1 MSRSEQQPSA
11 GASMT
16 DPVRYPSAASE
27 PMRTKRG
34 FVLVLMTL
42 LVPGSAQI
50 VAGDRRI
57 GRIALRVTLAVW
69 ALLAAAALLLLLN
82 RSLLINIITNP
93 FASLVIIL
101 ALVALALGWALL
113 FINTLRLI
121 RPLLLA
127 PKARPA
133 VGIALVLALILSS
146 GTLGYA
152 AYLLNVGR
160 NAIGSIFSAGPS
172 IEPVDGRYNFLM
184 MGGDAGDDRTGRRPD
199 SLSVLS
205 VDAKTG
211 QTAII
216 SVPRNLQNA
225 QFSEDSPMRQIYP
238 DGYDCGDGCLINAIN
253 TEVTNEHADLYPGVA
268 DPGAQATLEAVS
280 GSLGI
285 TVQAYVLV
293 DMDGFA
299 KLIDAMGGIRI
310 KAGGW
315 VPISGETIDEASG
328 IHGMPLGWIPA
339 GDNTL
344 DGYHALWYGRSRE
357 FVDDYARIARQQCV
371 QQAMLQQ
378 LDPATLLS
386 KFEDIASAGT
396 KVVDSNISSS
406 QLGSFVDLAIKAK
419 GQDVKRLT
427 IGPPD
432 FDASFS
438 TVPDFDVIH
447 DKVDQLL
454 ASASGPQAAGQPGT
468 NLFDGEQVD
477 GLQIDT
483 AQVSAAGGRLQASG
497 PLQPTALPAA
507 GRSPAQQTPAPSS
520 GFTPV
525 TTTPDGE
532 PITEELLNQL
542 KSMGDEQTLRELVA
556 TNGQCAPL

>member
-1 MSRSEQQPSA
+1 MSRSEPQHPA
-11 GASMT
+11 PGTVIT
-16 DPVRYPSAASE
+16 DPVRFPSGASS
-27 PMRTKRG
+27 PVRTKRA
-34 FVLVLMTL
+34 FVLLLMTL

-50 VAGDRRI
+50 VAGDRKL
-57 GRIALRVTLAVW
+57 GRTALRVTLCVW
-69 ALLAAAALLLLLN
+69 VVLAAAVLLLVLN
-82 RSLLINIITNP
+82 RTLLINVITNP
-93 FASLVIIL
+93 FASLVIIVV
-101 ALVALALGWALL
+101 LVALALGWAFL

-121 RPLLLA
+121 RPVLLA
-127 PKARPA
+127 PGARPA
-133 VGIALVLALILSS
+133 VVIALVLALVLSS

-160 NAIGSIFSAGPS
+160 NAIGNIFGTGPS
-172 IEPVDGRYNFLM
+172 IDPVEGRYNFLM

-225 QFSEDSPMRQIYP
+225 QFSEDSPMRKLYP
-238 DGYDCGDGCLINAIN
+238 DGYDCGDECLINAIN
-253 TEVTNEHADLYPGVA
+253 TEVTNEHTDLYPGVA

-280 GSLGI
+280 GTLGI
-285 TVQAYVLV
+285 KVQAYVLV
-293 DMDGFA
+293 DMAGFA
-299 KLIDAMGGIRI
+299 KLIDAMGGIKI

-315 VPISGETIDEASG
+315 VPMSGYFDEVTRT
-328 IHGMPLGWIPA
+328 HGMPLGWIPA
-339 GDNTL
+339 GEQTL
-344 DGYHALWYGRSRE
+344 DGEHALWYGRSRE
-357 FVDDYARIARQQCV
+357 YVDDYSRIQRQQCV
-371 QQAMLQQ
+371 QQAMLKQ

-396 KVVDSNISSS
+396 KVVESNISSS
-406 QLGSFVDLAIKAK
+406 QLGSFVDLAMKAK
-419 GQDVKRLT
+419 GQEVKRLT

-447 DKVDQLL
+447 AKVDQLL
-454 ASASGPQAAGQPGT
+454 ASASGPKAAAFVDGVVQPPTAGGPLQAAGP
-468 NLFDGEQVD
+468 VRPAS
-477 GLQIDT
+477 GL
-483 AQVSAAGGRLQASG
+483 AAGWPG
-497 PLQPTALPAA
+497 
-507 GRSPAQQTPAPSS
+507 QQTPPPPSD
-520 GFTPV
+520 FTPV

-532 PITEELLNQL
+532 PITAELLNQL
-542 KSMGDEQTLRELVA
+542 KREGNEESIRELVA

>member
-1 MSRSEQQPSA
+1 MSSSRIPQSA
-11 GASMT
+11 SDTALT
-16 DPVRYPSAASE
+16 DPVRYPVSAS
-27 PMRTKRG
+27 PQVRTKRG

-42 LVPGSAQI
+42 LVPGSAQL
-50 VAGDRRI
+50 VAGDRRL
-57 GRIALRVTLAVW
+57 GRAALRVTLGVW
-69 ALLAAAALLLLLN
+69 ALLLLAVVLLLVN
-82 RSLLINIITNP
+82 RTLVINIITNP
-93 FASLVIIL
+93 FASLAIIIMM
-101 ALVALALGWALL
+101 VALAAGWAVL

-121 RPLLLA
+121 RPVLLA
-127 PKARPA
+127 PPARPA
-133 VGIALVLALILSS
+133 VVISLVLAMVLGS
-146 GTLGYA
+146 GSLGYA

-160 NAIGSIFSAGPS
+160 NAIGSIFSAGPA

-184 MGGDAGDDRTGRRPD
+184 MGGDAGDDRTGRRTD

-225 QFSEDSPMRQIYP
+225 QFSEDSPMRALYP
-238 DGYDCGDGCLINAIN
+238 DGYDCGDECLINAIN

-280 GSLGI
+280 GTLGI

-293 DMDGFA
+293 DMEGFS

-315 VPISGETIDEASG
+315 VPMSGETIDEING

-339 GDNTL
+339 GDQTL

-357 FVDDYARIARQQCV
+357 FVDDYARIQRQQCV
-371 QQAMLQQ
+371 QQAMLKQ
-378 LDPATLLS
+378 LDPATLLA
-386 KFEDIASAGT
+386 KFEDIANAGT

-406 QLGSFVDLAIKAK
+406 QLGSFVDLALKAK

-438 TVPDFDVIH
+438 TVPDFDEIH
-447 DKVDQLL
+447 SRVRQLL
-454 ASASGPQAAGQPGT
+454 ASASEAQSAGSPDDAMVVPADATGHVQAAPA
-468 NLFDGEQVD
+468 LSPAP
-477 GLQIDT
+477 LL
-483 AQVSAAGGRLQASG
+483 AGGTRTRQ
-497 PLQPTALPAA
+497 
-507 GRSPAQQTPAPSS
+507 SPPPSD
-520 GFTPV
+520 FTPV

-532 PITEELLNQL
+532 PITEAMLNELKRQ
-542 KSMGDEQTLRELVA
+542 GDEQAIRELVA

>member
-1 MSRSEQQPSA
+1 MSSSKIQQSPSDTA
-11 GASMT
+11 LT
-16 DPVRYPSAASE
+16 DPVRYPVSASTQV
-27 PMRTKRG
+27 RTKRA
-34 FVLVLMTL
+34 FVLILMTL
-42 LVPGSAQI
+42 LVPGSAQL
-50 VAGDRRI
+50 VAGDRKL
-57 GRIALRVTLAVW
+57 GRTALRVTLCAWAALVLAV
-69 ALLAAAALLLLLN
+69 LLLLVS
-82 RSLLINIITNP
+82 RTLLINIITNP
-93 FASLVIIL
+93 FASLAIIIVM
-101 ALVALALGWALL
+101 AALAAGWAIL

-121 RPLLLA
+121 RPVLLA
-127 PKARPA
+127 PGARPA
-133 VGIALVLALILSS
+133 VVIALVLAMVLGS
-146 GTLGYA
+146 GSLGYA

-160 NAIGSIFSAGPS
+160 NAIGSIFSAGPA
-172 IEPVDGRYNFLM
+172 IEPVEGRYNFLM
-184 MGGDAGDDRTGRRPD
+184 MGGDAGDDRTGRRTD
-199 SLSVLS
+199 SLSVMS
-205 VDAKTG
+205 VDARTG

-225 QFSEDSPMRQIYP
+225 HFSEDSPMRAIYP
-238 DGYDCGDGCLINAIN
+238 DGYDCGDECLINAIN

-280 GSLGI
+280 GTLGI

-293 DMDGFA
+293 DMEGFS

-315 VPISGETIDEASG
+315 VPISGDTIDEANG

-339 GDNTL
+339 GDQTL

-357 FVDDYARIARQQCV
+357 FVDDYARIQRQQCV
-371 QQAMLQQ
+371 QQAMLKQ
-378 LDPATLLS
+378 LDPATLLA
-386 KFEDIASAGT
+386 KFEDIANAGT

-447 DKVDQLL
+447 ERVDQLL
-454 ASASGPQAAGQPGT
+454 ASASEAQSAGSPDDTLMVPAAATGHLQAAPA
-468 NLFDGEQVD
+468 L
-477 GLQIDT
+477 
-483 AQVSAAGGRLQASG
+483 SPASG
-497 PLQPTALPAA
+497 PLA
-507 GRSPAQQTPAPSS
+507 GGTRTQQSPPPSD
-520 GFTPV
+520 FTPV

-532 PITEELLNQL
+532 PITEAMLNELKRQ
-542 KSMGDEQTLRELVA
+542 GDEQAIRELVA

>member
-1 MSRSEQQPSA
+1 MSSSKIQQP
-11 GASMT
+11 ASDTALT
-16 DPVRYPSAASE
+16 DPVRYPVSAS
-27 PMRTKRG
+27 PQVRTKRG

-42 LVPGSAQI
+42 LVPGSAQL
-50 VAGDRRI
+50 VAGDRKL
-57 GRIALRVTLAVW
+57 GRAALRVTLCVW
-69 ALLAAAALLLLLN
+69 AALVLALILLLVN
-82 RSLLINIITNP
+82 RPLLINLITNP
-93 FASLVIIL
+93 FASLAIIIVM
-101 ALVALALGWALL
+101 VALAAGWAIL

-121 RPLLLA
+121 RPVLLA
-127 PKARPA
+127 PPARPA
-133 VGIALVLALILSS
+133 VVISLVLAMVLGS
-146 GTLGYA
+146 GSLGYA

-160 NAIGSIFSAGPS
+160 NAIGSIFSAGPA
-172 IEPVDGRYNFLM
+172 IEPVEGRYNFLM

-216 SVPRNLQNA
+216 SIPRNFQNA
-225 QFSEDSPMRQIYP
+225 QFSADSPMRAIYP
-238 DGYDCGDGCLINAIN
+238 DGYNCGDECLINAIN

-280 GSLGI
+280 GTLGI

-293 DMDGFA
+293 DMDGFS

-315 VPISGETIDEASG
+315 VPISGETIDEANG

-371 QQAMLQQ
+371 QQAMLKQ

-386 KFEDIASAGT
+386 KFEDIANAGT

-406 QLGSFVDLAIKAK
+406 QLGSFLDLAIKAK
-419 GQDVKRLT
+419 GREAKRLT

-447 DKVDQLL
+447 ERVDQLL
-454 ASASGPQAAGQPGT
+454 ASASEAQSAGSPDDALVIPAAAT
-468 NLFDGEQVD
+468 
-477 GLQIDT
+477 
-483 AQVSAAGGRLQASG
+483 GRLQAA
-497 PLQPTALPAA
+497 PALSPAAQPAA
-507 GRSPAQQTPAPSS
+507 GGTRTQQSPPPSD
-520 GFTPV
+520 FTPV

-532 PITEELLNQL
+532 PITEAMLNELKRQ
-542 KSMGDEQTLRELVA
+542 GDEQAIRELVA

>member
-1 MSRSEQQPSA
+1 MSSSKIQQSPSDTA
-11 GASMT
+11 LT
-16 DPVRYPSAASE
+16 DPVRYPVSASTQV
-27 PMRTKRG
+27 RTKRA
-34 FVLVLMTL
+34 FVLILMTL
-42 LVPGSAQI
+42 LVPGSAQL
-50 VAGDRRI
+50 VAGDRKL
-57 GRIALRVTLAVW
+57 GRTALRVTLCAWAALVLAV
-69 ALLAAAALLLLLN
+69 LLLLVS
-82 RSLLINIITNP
+82 RTLLINIITNP
-93 FASLVIIL
+93 FASLAIIIVM
-101 ALVALALGWALL
+101 AALAAGWAIL

-121 RPLLLA
+121 RPVLLA
-127 PKARPA
+127 PGARPA
-133 VGIALVLALILSS
+133 VVMALVLAMVLGS
-146 GTLGYA
+146 GSLGYA

-160 NAIGSIFSAGPS
+160 NAIGSIFSAGPA
-172 IEPVDGRYNFLM
+172 IEPVEGRYNFLM
-184 MGGDAGDDRTGRRPD
+184 MGGDAGDDRTGRRTD
-199 SLSVLS
+199 SLSVMS
-205 VDAKTG
+205 VDARTG

-225 QFSEDSPMRQIYP
+225 QFSEDSPMRAIYP
-238 DGYDCGDGCLINAIN
+238 DGYDCGDECLINAIN

-280 GSLGI
+280 GTLGI

-293 DMDGFA
+293 DMEGFS

-315 VPISGETIDEASG
+315 VPISGDTIDEANG

-339 GDNTL
+339 GDQTL

-357 FVDDYARIARQQCV
+357 FVDDYARIQRQQCV
-371 QQAMLQQ
+371 QQAMLKQ
-378 LDPATLLS
+378 LDPATLLA
-386 KFEDIASAGT
+386 KFEDIANAGT

-447 DKVDQLL
+447 ERVNQLL
-454 ASASGPQAAGQPGT
+454 ASASEAQSAGSPDDTLMVPAAATGH
-468 NLFDGEQVD
+468 
-477 GLQIDT
+477 
-483 AQVSAAGGRLQASG
+483 LQASPALSPAPG
-497 PLQPTALPAA
+497 PLA
-507 GRSPAQQTPAPSS
+507 GGTRAQQSPPPSD
-520 GFTPV
+520 FTPV

-532 PITEELLNQL
+532 PITEAMLNELKRQ
-542 KSMGDEQTLRELVA
+542 GDEQAIRELVA

>member
-1 MSRSEQQPSA
+1 MSRSEALQPSA
-11 GASMT
+11 QTVMT
-16 DPVRYPSAASE
+16 DPVRYPSGASA
-27 PMRTKRG
+27 PVRTKRA
-34 FVLVLMTL
+34 FVLLLMTL

-50 VAGDRRI
+50 VAGDRKL
-57 GRIALRVTLAVW
+57 GRFALRVTLCVW
-69 ALLAAAALLLLLN
+69 AVLVATLLLLVLN
-82 RSLLINIITNP
+82 RSLLINAIAHP
-93 FASLVIIL
+93 LASLLIVVV
-101 ALVALALGWALL
+101 LVALALGWAFL

-121 RPLLLA
+121 RPILLA
-127 PKARPA
+127 PGARPA
-133 VGIALVLALILSS
+133 VGIALVLALVLSS
-146 GTLGYA
+146 GSLGYA

-160 NAIGSIFSAGPS
+160 NAIGSIFSAGPA
-172 IEPVDGRYNFLM
+172 IDPVDGRYNFLM

-225 QFSEDSPMRQIYP
+225 QFSDGSPMRQIYP
-238 DGYDCGDGCLINAIN
+238 DGYDCGNDCLINAIN

-280 GSLGI
+280 GTLGI

-299 KLIDAMGGIRI
+299 QLIDAMGGIRI

-315 VPISGETIDEASG
+315 VPLSGDMIDEANG

-339 GDNTL
+339 GEQHLN
-344 DGYHALWYGRSRE
+344 GYHALWYGRSRE
-357 FVDDYARIARQQCV
+357 FVDDYARIQRQQCV
-371 QQAMLQQ
+371 QQAMLKQ

-396 KVVDSNISSS
+396 KVVESNISSS
-406 QLGSFVDLAIKAK
+406 QLGSFVDLAVKAK
-419 GQDVKRLT
+419 GQEVKRLT

-438 TVPDFDVIH
+438 TVPDFNVIH
-447 DKVDQLL
+447 DRVDQLL
-454 ASASGPQAAGQPGT
+454 ASASGPQAAAP
-468 NLFDGEQVD
+468 VD
-477 GLQIDT
+477 GLVQP
-483 AQVSAAGGRLQASG
+483 AAAGGQLQASG
-497 PLQPTALPAA
+497 PRQPTVLTGGGAMPQESA
-507 GRSPAQQTPAPSS
+507 PPSS
-520 GFTPV
+520 SDFTPV
-525 TTTPDGE
+525 TTTPDGQ
-532 PITEELLNQL
+532 PITEEMLNEL
-542 KSMGDEQTLRELVA
+542 KREGNEQALRELVA
-556 TNGQCAPL
+556 SNGLCAPL